1 LHSLF
6 KAAAEPGDSHNGEI
20 MSAAKVLPEE
30 PAVTQSVEELERQA
44 EFILSALDAGQYR
57 RTERRHAPR
66 VRYRVR
72 GTIRL
77 YSEPDGADPKI
88 IFTRDVC
95 PRCLGFV
102 TPHRLP
108 LGYGGILELQD
119 PDGNQIRLDC
129 TLLRCHETVDGWFE
143 GSVYFNRTQWK
154 FAKEVLSE
162 ESASQE
168 F

>member
-1 LHSLF
+1 
-6 KAAAEPGDSHNGEI
+6 
-20 MSAAKVLPEE
+20 MSAVKVMSDE
-30 PAVTQSVEELERQA
+30 PPVTLSPEELERQA
-44 EFILSALDAGQYR
+44 EFILSALDAGQHR
-57 RTERRHAPR
+57 RTDRRHAPR

-77 YSEPDGADPKI
+77 YSEGDDAEAKVV
-88 IFTRDVC
+88 FTRDVC

-119 PDGNQIRLDC
+119 PDGNEIRLDC
-129 TLLRCHETVDGWFE
+129 TLLRCRETVNGWFE

-154 FAKEVLSE
+154 FARETL
-162 ESASQE
+162 ATD
-168 F
+168 